1 MVLLCSCIVLDLSG
15 SVMYAKRSTRKCEQD
30 LSNILCK
37 YCDGT
42 EYETLLCDFREMIS
56 QLKKFFFTIILEF
69 NRPKSVLV
77 FINPH
82 GGKKKAPK
90 VYRDKVAP
98 LFELAGITTD
108 VIGM

>member
-1 MVLLCSCIVLDLSG
+1 ML
-15 SVMYAKRSTRKCEQD
+15 
-30 LSNILCK
+30 
-37 YCDGT
+37 
-42 EYETLLCDFREMIS
+42 
-56 QLKKFFFTIILEF
+56 FFLPFEIILEF
-69 NRPKSVLV
+69 NRPKNVLV

-82 GGKKKAPK
+82 GGKRKAPK